1 MEPGPR
7 YPWPVDEEAVVAGVM
22 SGTSCDG
29 LDVAVCSVT
38 GSGRGAEVGLL
49 EFASTPYP
57 EATSALLRVSSDP
70 AGTLSGFVAE
80 LDVRLGRLIAEVA
93 CEVAGRHSIDLIA
106 SHGHTVCH
114 YPEGG
119 PHLGERCTMQIG
131 RAAVIA
137 EATGLPAASDFRARD
152 LAAGGEGAP
161 LLPYLDWVLLSAPGG
176 APRSIVNIGGM
187 SNVTHLSG
195 DAPPVGFDTGPGNL
209 VINHAARLADPD
221 LPHDVDGRLAASGT
235 VDEALLGRLMSHP
248 YLSRRPPKS
257 TGREELGEGFVHAV
271 TSEPGAATGADLVA
285 TLTRWVAR
293 SIARALIDFTP
304 RPGEVVVCGGGAHNP
319 VLMAWLSE
327 ELGAPLGLTDD
338 FGVPG
343 DAKEAMGFALL
354 GSELMRGQP
363 ANVPSVTGAA
373 GPRLL
378 GSITWA

>member
-1 MEPGPR
+1 
-7 YPWPVDEEAVVAGVM
+7 
-22 SGTSCDG
+22 
-29 LDVAVCSVT
+29 
-38 GSGRGAEVGLL
+38 
-49 EFASTPYP
+49 
-57 EATSALLRVSSDP
+57 
-70 AGTLSGFVAE
+70 
-80 LDVRLGRLIAEVA
+80 
-93 CEVAGRHSIDLIA
+93 
-106 SHGHTVCH
+106 
-114 YPEGG
+114 
-119 PHLGERCTMQIG
+119 
-131 RAAVIA
+131 
-137 EATGLPAASDFRARD
+137 
-152 LAAGGEGAP
+152 